1 MQKLMNKKMDK
12 KDINRLFMVT
22 LFLMAGYLSFI
33 ILKGFLVSL
42 FIGAIIA
49 YTVYPLHR
57 RLLGITKS
65 ERASAIILSI
75 VAITFIVI
83 LSVLI
88 IPEVITGVG
97 GFYQSSV
104 EMILEQF
111 NELDKCSSESE
122 GLKCRVVTYV
132 LKNVDEETLKDTGLT
147 MAEGI
152 TVFIKDTVISFF
164 GNIPNLVLQLIII
177 LFSTTYFLHNGKS
190 IVAHTLRVMPIKE
203 SHKSRI
209 KKRVNNVI
217 KAVIYG
223 NMITAFIEGVIVGI
237 IFFLLGI
244 SMPVMWGL
252 LVMFFALIP
261 PLGAAIIW
269 APAVVILFIMGEYT
283 KAVILLVLCVAIM
296 GYIDNILRP
305 KVISKKVRLSSLWI
319 LLGVLGGLSTFGFV
333 GIFIGPLILALF
345 VTFLSIVSEEFT

>member
-1 MQKLMNKKMDK
+1 M
-12 KDINRLFMVT
+12 IT
-22 LFLMAGYLSFI
+22 LFLIIAYLSFI
-33 ILKGFLVSL
+33 LLKSFLVSL

-49 YTVYPLHR
+49 YTIYPIHR

-65 ERASAIILSI
+65 ERASAIILSLI
-75 VAITFIVI
+75 AMTFII
-83 LSVLI
+83 LLSALL
-88 IPEVITGVG
+88 IPEIITGVG
-97 GFYQSSV
+97 GFYQSSA
-104 EMILEQF
+104 ELIPKQF
-111 NELDKCSSESE
+111 DELRMCSSESG

-132 LKNVDEETLKDTGLT
+132 LENVDEELLKNAGLT
-147 MAEGI
+147 IAKNVTLFIEQGI
-152 TVFIKDTVISFF
+152 LAFF
-164 GNIPNLVLQLIII
+164 GNIPNLVLQLTIV
-177 LFSTTYFLHNGKS
+177 LFSTSYFLHNGKA
-190 IVAHTLRVMPIKE
+190 IVDRTLNVMPLKE

-209 KKRVNNVI
+209 KKRVDNVI

-223 NMITAFIEGVIVGI
+223 NMITAFIEGVILGL

-269 APAVVILFIMGEYT
+269 APAVVILFILGEYT
-283 KAVILLVLCVAIM
+283 KALILAVLCVAIM

-345 VTFLSIVSEEFT
+345 VTFLSIVSEEFM